1 MLVVFLWIG
10 TTLPFFHLE
19 GKTPASAHCL
29 KIFNIRML
37 LILSWNALDSSLS
50 FELLWQYRP
59 ERKLQ
64 KINDCQSN
72 IAYVLT
78 KCSYCLLG
86 NTVKK
91 NELKNSAFS
100 KK

>member
-78 KCSYCLLG
+78 ECSYCLLG

>member
-50 FELLWQYRP
+50 FELLWQYRL

-64 KINDCQSN
+64 KIKDRQSN

-78 KCSYCLLG
+78 EYSYCLLE
-86 NTVKK
+86 NTV
-91 NELKNSAFS
+91 
-100 KK
+100 

>member
-1 MLVVFLWIG
+1 MLVVFLWMG